1 MGVGVEMTHIDI
13 AYVPFS
19 VTAPSPARMHVVPVT
34 FWGIKHNKYSVELH
48 RMELYYFLE
57 GEWVEA

>member
-1 MGVGVEMTHIDI
+1 MTHIDI

-19 VTAPSPARMHVVPVT
+19 VTDPTSPARMHVVPVT
-34 FWGIKHNKYSVELH
+34 FWGLEHNKYSVELH

-57 GEWVEA
+57 GEWVGE